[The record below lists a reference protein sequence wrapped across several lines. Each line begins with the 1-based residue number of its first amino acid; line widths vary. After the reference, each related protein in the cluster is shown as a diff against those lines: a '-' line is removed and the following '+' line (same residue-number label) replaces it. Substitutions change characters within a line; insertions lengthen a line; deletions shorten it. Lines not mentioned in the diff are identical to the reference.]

1 MSRVRTRPTRDD
13 TREKLFEAAARVF
26 EEQGIGGAS
35 IEAIAAA
42 AGFTRGAFYSNF
54 KSKDELI
61 IAMLEDHV
69 EQSIRRNLDLLARHK
84 NLADFIDALKTMD
97 RSRQDPLGRSPLLH
111 MEMILFVARAEKRR
125 PELAKRLRARRK
137 LITDI
142 VETTLKNSG
151 RNGSLNPTWTG
162 AILLALE
169 DGFRLHRLIDPET
182 TPADSF
188 LRAIGD
194 LQRAIGIRRP
204 DERCDSG
211 RFSAALAPACALC
224 NWPGDRAH
232 LARATPCQIA
242 KRGQRADGDA
252 DRKGDGVIAGE
263 VVQQAG
269 DPGTRGAAGE
279 RRQHDGAEDAA
290 VMLALKDLQHHRAH
304 DRGQAVAERAL
315 RQAS

>member
-69 EQSIRRNLDLLARHK
+69 EQSIGRIRDLLERHR
-84 NLADFIDALKTMD
+84 NLADFIDALKTMN
-97 RSRQDPLGRSPLLH
+97 RSQQDPLGRSPLLH

-137 LITDI
+137 LVTDI
-142 VETTLKNSG
+142 IETTA
-151 RNGSLNPTWTG
+151 RNGGRTTILNPAWAG
-162 AILLALE
+162 ALVLALE

-182 TPADSF
+182 TPPDSF
-188 LRAIGD
+188 FRAIGD
-194 LQRAIGIRRP
+194 LQRAMGI
-204 DERCDSG
+204 S
-211 RFSAALAPACALC
+211 SA
-224 NWPGDRAH
+224 
-232 LARATPCQIA
+232 
-242 KRGQRADGDA
+242 
-252 DRKGDGVIAGE
+252 
-263 VVQQAG
+263 
-269 DPGTRGAAGE
+269 
-279 RRQHDGAEDAA
+279 
-290 VMLALKDLQHHRAH
+290 
-304 DRGQAVAERAL
+304 
-315 RQAS
+315 

>member
-13 TREKLFEAAARVF
+13 TCEKLFEAAARVF

-54 KSKDELI
+54 DSKDELI

-69 EQSIRRNLDLLARHK
+69 EQSIRRNLDLLAKHK

-137 LITDI
+137 LIADI
-142 VETTLKNSG
+142 VETTARNSG
-151 RNGSLNPTWTG
+151 RDTALPPTWTSV
-162 AILLALE
+162 IVLALE

-194 LQRAIGIRRP
+194 LWRAV
-204 DERCDSG
+204 
-211 RFSAALAPACALC
+211 
-224 NWPGDRAH
+224 
-232 LARATPCQIA
+232 
-242 KRGQRADGDA
+242 
-252 DRKGDGVIAGE
+252 GVSTA
-263 VVQQAG
+263 
-269 DPGTRGAAGE
+269 
-279 RRQHDGAEDAA
+279 
-290 VMLALKDLQHHRAH
+290 
-304 DRGQAVAERAL
+304 
-315 RQAS
+315 

>member
-13 TREKLFEAAARVF
+13 TCEKLFEAAACVF

-69 EQSIRRNLDLLARHK
+69 EQSIRRNLDLLAKHA
-84 NLADFIDALKTMD
+84 NLEDFLDALRTMD

-111 MEMILFVARAEKRR
+111 MEMILFVARAEQRR

-137 LITDI
+137 LIAEI

-151 RNGSLNPTWTG
+151 KAPRNAEWTA
-162 AILLALE
+162 AIVLALE

-188 LRAIGD
+188 LRAISD
-194 LQRAIGIRRP
+194 LRRAIGV
-204 DERCDSG
+204 S
-211 RFSAALAPACALC
+211 SA
-224 NWPGDRAH
+224 
-232 LARATPCQIA
+232 
-242 KRGQRADGDA
+242 
-252 DRKGDGVIAGE
+252 
-263 VVQQAG
+263 
-269 DPGTRGAAGE
+269 
-279 RRQHDGAEDAA
+279 
-290 VMLALKDLQHHRAH
+290 
-304 DRGQAVAERAL
+304 
-315 RQAS
+315 

>member
-13 TREKLFEAAARVF
+13 TCEKLFDAAARIF

-125 PELAKRLRARRK
+125 PDLAKRLRARRK
-137 LITDI
+137 LISDI
-142 VETTLKNSG
+142 VEIASKN
-151 RNGSLNPTWTG
+151 NGKNAALNPTWTG

-194 LQRAIGIRRP
+194 LQRAIGLA
-204 DERCDSG
+204 SG
-211 RFSAALAPACALC
+211 ISSA
-224 NWPGDRAH
+224 
-232 LARATPCQIA
+232 
-242 KRGQRADGDA
+242 
-252 DRKGDGVIAGE
+252 
-263 VVQQAG
+263 
-269 DPGTRGAAGE
+269 
-279 RRQHDGAEDAA
+279 
-290 VMLALKDLQHHRAH
+290 
-304 DRGQAVAERAL
+304 
-315 RQAS
+315 

>member
-13 TREKLFEAAARVF
+13 TCDKLFEAAARVF

-61 IAMLEDHV
+61 IAMIEDHV
-69 EQSIRRNLDLLARHK
+69 AQSIRRNLDLLAKHK

-97 RSRQDPLGRSPLLH
+97 RGRHDPLGRSPLLH

-142 VETTLKNSG
+142 VETASKNSG
-151 RNGSLNPTWTG
+151 SNGALNPTWTG

-194 LQRAIGIRRP
+194 LQRAIGI
-204 DERCDSG
+204 S
-211 RFSAALAPACALC
+211 S
-224 NWPGDRAH
+224 
-232 LARATPCQIA
+232 T
-242 KRGQRADGDA
+242 
-252 DRKGDGVIAGE
+252 
-263 VVQQAG
+263 
-269 DPGTRGAAGE
+269 
-279 RRQHDGAEDAA
+279 
-290 VMLALKDLQHHRAH
+290 
-304 DRGQAVAERAL
+304 
-315 RQAS
+315 

>member
-13 TREKLFEAAARVF
+13 TCEKLFEAAARVL

-35 IEAIAAA
+35 IEGIAAA

-97 RSRQDPLGRSPLLH
+97 RTRQDPLGRSPLLH
-111 MEMILFVARAEKRR
+111 MEMILYVARAEQRR

-137 LITDI
+137 LIADI

-151 RNGSLNPTWTG
+151 KNGALNPAWTG
-162 AILLALE
+162 SIVLALE
-169 DGFRLHRLIDPET
+169 DGFRLHRLIDPDP
-182 TPADSF
+182 TPAHSF

-194 LQRAIGIRRP
+194 LQRAIGL
-204 DERCDSG
+204 ST
-211 RFSAALAPACALC
+211 A
-224 NWPGDRAH
+224 
-232 LARATPCQIA
+232 
-242 KRGQRADGDA
+242 
-252 DRKGDGVIAGE
+252 
-263 VVQQAG
+263 
-269 DPGTRGAAGE
+269 
-279 RRQHDGAEDAA
+279 
-290 VMLALKDLQHHRAH
+290 
-304 DRGQAVAERAL
+304 
-315 RQAS
+315 

>member
-13 TREKLFEAAARVF
+13 TCEKLFEAAARVF

-54 KSKDELI
+54 DSKDELI

-69 EQSIRRNLDLLARHK
+69 EQSIRRNLDLLAKHD

-137 LITDI
+137 LIADI
-142 VETTLKNSG
+142 VETALKNSG
-151 RNGSLNPTWTG
+151 KNPVMNPTWTA
-162 AILLALE
+162 AIVLALE

-194 LQRAIGIRRP
+194 LQRAIGV
-204 DERCDSG
+204 S
-211 RFSAALAPACALC
+211 
-224 NWPGDRAH
+224 
-232 LARATPCQIA
+232 
-242 KRGQRADGDA
+242 RG
-252 DRKGDGVIAGE
+252 
-263 VVQQAG
+263 
-269 DPGTRGAAGE
+269 
-279 RRQHDGAEDAA
+279 
-290 VMLALKDLQHHRAH
+290 
-304 DRGQAVAERAL
+304 
-315 RQAS
+315 

>member
-1 MSRVRTRPTRDD
+1 MSRVRTRPTRDE
-13 TREKLFEAAARVF
+13 TCEKLFEAAARVF

-69 EQSIRRNLDLLARHK
+69 AQTVRRNLDLLAAHRT
-84 NLADFIDALKTMD
+84 ADDFIAALKTMD
-97 RSRQDPLGRSPLLH
+97 RSRHDPLGRSPLLH

-137 LITDI
+137 LVAEI
-142 VETTLKNSG
+142 VETTAKHSG
-151 RNGSLNPTWTG
+151 RTKPLDPAWAG

-194 LQRAIGIRRP
+194 LHKATGI
-204 DERCDSG
+204 
-211 RFSAALAPACALC
+211 
-224 NWPGDRAH
+224 
-232 LARATPCQIA
+232 
-242 KRGQRADGDA
+242 
-252 DRKGDGVIAGE
+252 
-263 VVQQAG
+263 
-269 DPGTRGAAGE
+269 
-279 RRQHDGAEDAA
+279 
-290 VMLALKDLQHHRAH
+290 
-304 DRGQAVAERAL
+304 
-315 RQAS
+315 

>member
-35 IEAIAAA
+35 IEIIAAA

-61 IAMLEDHV
+61 IAMLENHV
-69 EQSIRRNLDLLARHK
+69 EQSIRRIHDLLDRHK

-97 RSRQDPLGRSPLLH
+97 RSQQDPLGRSPLLH

-137 LITDI
+137 LVTDI
-142 VETTLKNSG
+142 VETTAKNGG
-151 RNGSLNPTWTG
+151 RTILNPTWAG
-162 AILLALE
+162 SVVLALE

-188 LRAIGD
+188 LRAIVD
-194 LQRAIGIRRP
+194 LQRAMGI
-204 DERCDSG
+204 S
-211 RFSAALAPACALC
+211 SA
-224 NWPGDRAH
+224 
-232 LARATPCQIA
+232 
-242 KRGQRADGDA
+242 
-252 DRKGDGVIAGE
+252 
-263 VVQQAG
+263 
-269 DPGTRGAAGE
+269 
-279 RRQHDGAEDAA
+279 
-290 VMLALKDLQHHRAH
+290 
-304 DRGQAVAERAL
+304 
-315 RQAS
+315 

>member
-35 IEAIAAA
+35 IETIAAA
-42 AGFTRGAFYSNF
+42 AGLTRGAFYSNF

-84 NLADFIDALKTMD
+84 SLPDFIDALKTMD

-125 PELAKRLRARRK
+125 PDLAKRLRARRK

-142 VETTLKNSG
+142 VETASKNG
-151 RNGSLNPTWTG
+151 GKKVSLNPTWTG

-194 LQRAIGIRRP
+194 LQRAMGI
-204 DERCDSG
+204 S
-211 RFSAALAPACALC
+211 SA
-224 NWPGDRAH
+224 
-232 LARATPCQIA
+232 
-242 KRGQRADGDA
+242 
-252 DRKGDGVIAGE
+252 
-263 VVQQAG
+263 
-269 DPGTRGAAGE
+269 
-279 RRQHDGAEDAA
+279 
-290 VMLALKDLQHHRAH
+290 
-304 DRGQAVAERAL
+304 
-315 RQAS
+315 